1 MDALTLARIQFA
13 ANISFHILF
22 PSLSI
27 GLGWFL
33 LFFKIKYTKT
43 GDEAWFNA
51 YKLWVKIFALCF
63 ALGVVSGII
72 MSLQFGTNWPGF
84 MEKVGNVAGP
94 LLAYEVLTAFFLEA
108 TFLGIMLYGFK
119 KVSNRIHTL
128 SIFLVALGTTLSA
141 FWIIA
146 LNSWMQTPSGFV
158 IIGNK
163 IHPANWLEIIFNP
176 SMPYKFLHMMLA
188 SFLTVAFLIAG
199 ISAYCS
205 LRDRSTNTFHFH
217 TLKASIYTAAVLIPL
232 QIVIGDMH
240 GLSSFEHQPAKIA
253 AIEAIWEDEKGADFR
268 VFAIPN
274 EEKKKND
281 FEITIPH
288 LSSILLTHK
297 LDGEVRGMKS
307 FPYHPPVAP
316 VFFTFRI
323 MIGIG
328 VLMLLVAWTISFC
341 LLKNNYL
348 STLKLKVLT
357 YMTFSGWI
365 AILAGWYTVEIGR
378 QPWVVYNILLT
389 KDAAAKTVS
398 GGMIASSL
406 TLYIVTYSSLVIFF
420 ILLIFYLARK
430 SIYAGI
436 ELPKKEEV

>member
-13 ANISFHILF
+13 VNISFHILF

-43 GDEAWFNA
+43 GDEEWFNA

-63 ALGVVSGII
+63 ALGVVSGIT
-72 MSLQFGTNWPGF
+72 MSFQFGTNWPGF
-84 MEKVGNVAGP
+84 MEKVGNIAGP
-94 LLAYEVLTAFFLEA
+94 LLAYEILTAFFLEA

-119 KVSNRIHTL
+119 RVSNRVHTL
-128 SIFLVALGTTLSA
+128 SIFLVAVGTTLSA
-141 FWIIA
+141 FWIIT

-158 IIGNK
+158 IISNK
-163 IHPANWLEIIFNP
+163 IYAVSWFEIIFNP

-199 ISAYCS
+199 ISAYCN
-205 LRDRSTNTFHFH
+205 LRDRSTSSFHFY
-217 TLKASIYTAAVLIPL
+217 TLKTSIYTAAILIPI
-232 QIVIGDMH
+232 QILIGDLH
-240 GLSSFEHQPAKIA
+240 GLSSFEHQPAKMA

-274 EEKKKND
+274 EEKRKND

-297 LDGEVRGMKS
+297 LDSKVKGIKS
-307 FPYHPPVAP
+307 FAYYPPVAL
-316 VFFTFRI
+316 VFFAFRT
-323 MIGIG
+323 MICIG
-328 VLMLLVAWTISFC
+328 LLMLLVSWTSSFC
-341 LLKNNYL
+341 LLKNKHL
-348 STLKLKVLT
+348 STLKLKALT

-365 AILAGWYTVEIGR
+365 ALLAGWYTTEIGR

-389 KDAAAKTVS
+389 KEAAAQTVTE
-398 GGMIASSL
+398 GMIASSL
-406 TLYIVTYSSLVIFF
+406 TLYIVTYVSLVIFF
-420 ILLIFYLARK
+420 ILLVFYLARK
-430 SIYAGI
+430 SIYVGI
-436 ELPKKEEV
+436 ELPKKDGG